1 MERRKEARKVG
12 RFKRPRE
19 KKGEEGGRIDSRSE
33 GYVCIFSLAA
43 KWNQWRGRERT
54 LADSVKL
61 N

>member
-19 KKGEEGGRIDSRSE
+19 KKGGRIDSRSE

-43 KWNQWRGRERT
+43 KFQSGINGEDERGLWPT
-54 LADSVKL
+54 A
-61 N
+61 

>member
-1 MERRKEARKVG
+1 MVDLNAH
-12 RFKRPRE
+12 E
-19 KKGEEGGRIDSRSE
+19 KKRGEEGGRIDSRSE

-43 KWNQWRGRERT
+43 KFQSGERT